1 MPQVAGEKIRDSPV
15 MARLRGKFTI
25 CVLRFFFA
33 LPDHGL
39 EGRVLYSNR
48 MGILGH
54 ACVEMNGTF
63 FFSFLGFSVSRD
75 G

>member
-1 MPQVAGEKIRDSPV
+1 
-15 MARLRGKFTI
+15 MARLREKFTI
-25 CVLRFFFA
+25 CALRIFFA

-54 ACVEMNGTF
+54 ACVEMNETFFLF
-63 FFSFLGFSVSRD
+63 FFSFLGLSVSRD